1 MHVRLFSHIPL
12 VFSYNNP
19 YLSIPSIQRLSLRHP
34 RNECVLSRL
43 MHPPNKRLTLIA
55 HPLEFVLAHLIA
67 KFAFAPPPASPSPSL
82 SGSSS
87 PPSGKRQTKL
97 RWRLGGIVVP
107 GIIDD
112 SADDSTGKSQVKGS
126 SPACPLLVSL
136 APERGGS
143 GEGREGR
150 REENYGEMWDE
161 GETEWEEMEF

>member
-1 MHVRLFSHIPL
+1 M
-12 VFSYNNP
+12 
-19 YLSIPSIQRLSLRHP
+19 PSIQRLPLRRP
-34 RNECVLSRL
+34 RNEYVLSRL
-43 MHPPNKRLTLIA
+43 MHPPKKRLTLIA

-67 KFAFAPPPASPSPSL
+67 NFAFAPPPASASL
-82 SGSSS
+82 SGLSS

-112 SADDSTGKSQVKGS
+112 SAGYSTGKNQVKGS